1 MSFAPLFRFEPSSSE
16 LTLRP
21 SDAADAVA
29 SKRQAST
36 TGSQVKRGDV
46 VRAEARARALQKGG
60 MSGEF
65 VLAESE
71 VQFGLYRGQTF
82 QWLLGNAVGYAVT
95 ILASHQMERE
105 GGDTSKSPLME
116 NKDTLASYAGMFP
129 PMVTAVARRRLC
141 EGSASSRGLDDAL
154 VGFGVHSHRTYK
166 SLYGARDQES
176 RT

>member
-1 MSFAPLFRFEPSSSE
+1 
-16 LTLRP
+16 
-21 SDAADAVA
+21 
-29 SKRQAST
+29 
-36 TGSQVKRGDV
+36 
-46 VRAEARARALQKGG
+46 
-60 MSGEF
+60 
-65 VLAESE
+65 
-71 VQFGLYRGQTF
+71 
-82 QWLLGNAVGYAVT
+82 
-95 ILASHQMERE
+95 MERE

-116 NKDTLASYAGMFP
+116 NKDALASYAGMFP